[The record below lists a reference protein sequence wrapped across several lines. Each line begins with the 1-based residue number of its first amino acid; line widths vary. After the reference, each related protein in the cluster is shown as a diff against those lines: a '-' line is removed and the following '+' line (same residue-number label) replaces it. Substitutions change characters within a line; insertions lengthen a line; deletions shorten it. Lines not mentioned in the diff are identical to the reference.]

1 MLYDSLRWG
10 QIGQELVDPPKV
22 KKRRKATKPSRS
34 TYRRRLLKLADML
47 EADAKNTKGLKFDLE
62 HVGIPSAFFETDFDE
77 TFGLPDFKPEVSC
90 GTTGCAMGLAA
101 ISGEFKKAGLSFM
114 MRDDNIVV
122 TAINGHG
129 VDYIFAAERVFGL
142 KQIGASFL
150 FNPDWY
156 PQSKIKGAVGER
168 FVAKRIRSLVAGTH
182 KKNMHRYAVLN
193 GEV

>member
-22 KKRRKATKPSRS
+22 KKREKATKPSRS

-62 HVGIPSAFFETDFDE
+62 QVGISSAFLEADFDK
-77 TFGLPDFKPEVSC
+77 TLGLPDFKPEVSC

-114 MRDDNIVV
+114 VDDKSVD
-122 TAINGHG
+122 TTINGHR
-129 VDYIFAAERVFGL
+129 VDYISAAKSVFGL
-142 KQIGASFL
+142 KYIESQFL
-150 FNPDWY
+150 FSPDWY
-156 PQSKIKGAVGER
+156 PYNKHKGAIGER

-182 KKNMHRYAVLN
+182 KTNMRRYAALN
-193 GEV
+193 GAL